1 MGFLRKC
8 PYLTSIVWPTI
19 VSQET
24 RFITALSEL
33 FEAKALPN
41 LERFLQT
48 GTQGINSDLFTRL
61 ILNLPQRINALT
73 IRLTQTILEVDF
85 ATLIQLHFSNLRV
98 LELDWY
104 LETKSSLAQVI
115 MSSCP
120 LLEKLVAPL
129 VDADV
134 VTEGNPWVCLR
145 AQGPGFNALF

>member
-1 MGFLRKC
+1 
-8 PYLTSIVWPTI
+8 
-19 VSQET
+19 
-24 RFITALSEL
+24 
-33 FEAKALPN
+33 
-41 LERFLQT
+41 
-48 GTQGINSDLFTRL
+48 
-61 ILNLPQRINALT
+61 
-73 IRLTQTILEVDF
+73 VDF